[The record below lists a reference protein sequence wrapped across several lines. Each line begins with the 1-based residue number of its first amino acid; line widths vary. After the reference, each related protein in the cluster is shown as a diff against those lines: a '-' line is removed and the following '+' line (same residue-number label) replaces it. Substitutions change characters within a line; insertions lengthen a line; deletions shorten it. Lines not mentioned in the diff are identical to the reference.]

1 MFGLVDYESDGES
14 EGPSEGQREQQQAM
28 NQPSTAVTSQAA
40 TSSAQRITLPDA
52 TSLFASAVDSSMPWK
67 ASRPSKRI
75 SGAVQ
80 APPAKSARTAASAT
94 ASTFKQHKQTASGL
108 LLPPQLQ
115 GRANASTE
123 DLERI
128 GFVKGRFTKK
138 KQGPFP

>member
-1 MFGLVDYESDGES
+1 
-14 EGPSEGQREQQQAM
+14 M

-52 TSLFASAVDSSMPWK
+52 TSLFASAVDSRLLSARSACFAPVTVYFTTSQYECSMPWK